1 MDSVK
6 NFEKIIEDAKDLLIE
21 EKILVG
27 IESTEEFLMKSD
39 RLTKNSKALTSSKK
53 GFILKNIETLKHKGA
68 LRRLKAPYYFF
79 SAAFC
84 IWIVL
89 LLDVYLPI
97 IGSTTPVST
106 LMRNNII
113 IISFLMSAG
122 VASILSF
129 IIGIN
134 KLRGNDNEKK
144 A

>member
-39 RLTKNSKALTSSKK
+39 RLTKTSKALTSSKK
-53 GFILKNIETLKHKGA
+53 GFILKNKETIKYKGA
-68 LRRLKAPYYFF
+68 LRRIKAPNYFF

-89 LLDVYLPI
+89 LLNVYLPI
-97 IGSTTPVST
+97 IGSITPVST

-113 IISFLMSAG
+113 MISFLVSAG

-134 KLRGNDNEKK
+134 KLRGKDNEKK